1 MAVPLDDF
9 DVILGNDFLHM
20 GSIALMPFLRGLFVM
35 NKSHPCFVPA
45 ANTISGKESTK
56 LSHLSALQVKDGLR
70 KGEPTFLA
78 TLVETKAC
86 KAANVPDMVVEVLE
100 GFNDVMPAELPKE
113 LPPQRNGPEGVGG
126 AQKTVARAVGGGIH
140 SAIQG
145 PIWRTS
151 LVRILPI
158 RTSKIMALGR
168 HGGGRLLEPLPLFL
182 KHSSTTGLSEA
193 LRETHKGLAED
204 TPHVPCSNRAGGSQ
218 RLSQSS
224 IAPQMKTHSTDR
236 SSSSDGCLGVSF
248 FFNASCR
255 TCHNPK
261 ILFESVLNQLKF
273 QEKMVPKESEGQ
285 DHKSMVY
292 LIFDNLELVRDWE
305 KHSVI
310 ISMLFKLY
318 DILKLPEVGLIFI
331 SNASPDT
338 YYTNTG
344 SLEPLPIYFPDYTED
359 ELYQIFSR
367 NQENPKLYSS
377 FLDITLKPFCRITR
391 RVDELSIA
399 FQSLFQKYCEPLSD
413 SRIVP
418 TGDMKRMLFKDLNRH
433 LAPSLNETF
442 SIPSHLSYQEEA
454 KKDKVRWKANVK
466 NSGHGEALDDINF
479 HMSVSAKYLLIS
491 AFLAS
496 RNRATL
502 DAALFDS
509 TGGGDNRKRKRKIS
523 EASKEKKETAEEEL
537 LMKGPG
543 TFPLER
549 LLAIFQC
556 ITSVMED
563 SLDEGVQESGSDLG
577 AEGGNSELMSD
588 VLLQLSTLC
597 NANFISKG
605 GTCPL
610 EASTRYRS
618 TVSEELALKVAR
630 SMKFPLSQ
638 YLYQK

>member
-1 MAVPLDDF
+1 M
-9 DVILGNDFLHM
+9 IETT
-20 GSIALMPFLRGLFVM
+20 
-35 NKSHPCFVPA
+35 SHSEA
-45 ANTISGKESTK
+45 MSKEE
-56 LSHLSALQVKDGLR
+56 ALQVTKRTTRSSTSTPVKTPVRTQKTIKSHASLPSNNLVFE
-70 KGEPTFLA
+70 GEPLS
-78 TLVETKAC
+78 
-86 KAANVPDMVVEVLE
+86 LE
-100 GFNDVMPAELPKE
+100 ALISNFPGRRLQILKLLNFI
-113 LPPQRNGPEGVGG
+113 GPLN
-126 AQKTVARAVGGGIH
+126 
-140 SAIQG
+140 
-145 PIWRTS
+145 TS
-151 LVRILPI
+151 
-158 RTSKIMALGR
+158 M
-168 HGGGRLLEPLPLFL
+168 LPLFL
-182 KHSSTTGLSEA
+182 YGGPATGKTSVLLQSFRH
-193 LRETHKGLAED
+193 L
-204 TPHVPCSNRAGGSQ
+204 Q
-218 RLSQSS
+218 R
-224 IAPQMKTHSTDR
+224 PF
-236 SSSSDGCLGVSF
+236 VY
-248 FFNASCR
+248 ASCR

-261 ILFESVLNQLKF
+261 ILFESVLNQLLSHRQQASNGYSCAKKCEKPSDF
-273 QEKMVPKESEGQ
+273 VHLLQEALKEVINTLKGNSKEKMVPKESEGQ

-338 YYTNTG
+338 YYMNTG

-413 SRIVP
+413 SGIVP

-442 SIPSHLSYQEEA
+442 SIPSHLSYEEEA

-479 HMSVSAKYLLIS
+479 HMSISAKYLLIS

-502 DAALFDS
+502 DATLFDS